1 MQVLGGTLRAD
12 PFRYETDASAND
24 ILVRLESI
32 QLSSMKLLEKFD
44 RIEIEGSISGVLPT
58 RIIGDLITIDKGRLE
73 NDDAGGF
80 IRYKAGDA
88 GTDDSVLGVA
98 TRALSNFEFESLRSD
113 VTYSERGDLLLG
125 MRLEGVN
132 PDLDPNQPVIL
143 NLNVENN
150 VLEMLRSM
158 RATRSIEDIFQR
170 RLNNE

>member
-1 MQVLGGTLRAD
+1 M
-12 PFRYETDASAND
+12 
-24 ILVRLESI
+24 
-32 QLSSMKLLEKFD
+32 
-44 RIEIEGSISGVLPT
+44 
-58 RIIGDLITIDKGRLE
+58 GDLITIDKGRLE

-113 VTYSERGDLLLG
+113 VTYSEHGDLLLG

-132 PDLDPNQPVIL
+132 PNLDPNQPVIL

-150 VLEMLRSM
+150 IPEMLRSM

-170 RLNNE
+170 KLSNE